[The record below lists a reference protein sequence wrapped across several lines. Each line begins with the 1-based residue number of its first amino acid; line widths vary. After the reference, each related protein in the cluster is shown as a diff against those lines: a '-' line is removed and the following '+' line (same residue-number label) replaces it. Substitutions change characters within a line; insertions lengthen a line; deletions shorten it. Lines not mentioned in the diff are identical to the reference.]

1 MLMRKER
8 RPFAKGAC
16 IVAGMVLGLS
26 FLAAGCGSVV
36 QKHQIS
42 DEFTLAYDPPRPPGR
57 YESLPVA
64 IKVAR
69 FTIASPYNT
78 GSIIRRDRSLKEHP
92 FSSSRWQENPAD
104 MVTRLLSRDLKRSG
118 MFGSVLPPEE
128 ETSFSHLLR
137 GSVDEFFVWDTEKSW
152 RAVIFLNIALEER
165 EGEGNRFQR
174 TYSTS
179 RLCNTKHP
187 EALAES
193 MGNAMAE
200 LSGRI
205 MEDIYRYLEE
215 RY

>member
-1 MLMRKER
+1 MLMGRER
-8 RPFAKGAC
+8 RPFEKGAC
-16 IVAGMVLGLS
+16 IVAGMALCLS
-26 FLAAGCGSVV
+26 FLAVGCGSVV

-42 DEFTLAYDPPRPPGR
+42 DEFTLAYDPPLAPGR
-57 YESLPVA
+57 YEPLPVA

-69 FTIASPYNT
+69 FTVASPYDAS
-78 GSIIRRDRSLKEHP
+78 SIIRRDRSLKEHP
-92 FSSSRWQENPAD
+92 FSSFQWRENPAD

-118 MFGSVLPPEE
+118 MFRSILPPGDGA
-128 ETSFSHLLR
+128 SFSHLLR

-152 RAVIFLNIALEER
+152 QAVIFLNIVLEER

-179 RLCNTKHP
+179 KLCNTKQP
-187 EALAES
+187 ASLAES
-193 MGNAMAE
+193 MSIAMGK
-200 LSGRI
+200 LSKKI